1 MGQRRCS
8 EHIPQ
13 LPLHQHNYPV
23 EVAWY
28 KDNRYSY
35 GFPGNARGYPVHPIH
50 LLLLCRTCHSLV
62 QLVSK
67 QGRANTQ
74 KPKILVQML
83 GEIIAFVAK
92 AGLDI
97 TDYPITFGSWQ
108 GSQLLREDLEA
119 LLFSQI
125 QVHAKNNHVFGMDSR
140 WGQAADAQSRR

>member
-1 MGQRRCS
+1 M
-8 EHIPQ
+8 
-13 LPLHQHNYPV
+13 
-23 EVAWY
+23 
-28 KDNRYSY
+28 
-35 GFPGNARGYPVHPIH
+35 
-50 LLLLCRTCHSLV
+50 
-62 QLVSK
+62 VSK

-83 GEIIAFVAK
+83 GEIIAFFAK

-140 WGQAADAQSRR
+140 WGKLPTHKAGVVLSGENGAAIVHTGG